1 MTANCATNPALVPSA
16 ATPRLRRR
24 SIPITIRSI
33 STTRTRPE
41 NLEFLKR
48 FPGGDGRVPGD
59 RRRRRGRRQPARP
72 RDRRRI
78 HVGRRKVHMC
88 YAFEF
93 LAPDRLTPQRVAEV
107 LRDFQRAAPKAGPA
121 GLLEP

>member
-1 MTANCATNPALVPSA
+1 
-16 ATPRLRRR
+16 
-24 SIPITIRSI
+24 
-33 STTRTRPE
+33 
-41 NLEFLKR
+41 
-48 FPGGDGRVPGD
+48 
-59 RRRRRGRRQPARP
+59 
-72 RDRRRI
+72 
-78 HVGRRKVHMC
+78 MC